1 MNAPERHR
9 SYQLDEGQA
18 RMTYEPDQRV
28 ASAGTCVWFIPV
40 ASRGRVASMA
50 SEAVSRRWRLAPPY
64 ALAANR
70 RALSSH
76 RVDGVRLDAVVTQ

>member
-28 ASAGTCVWFIPV
+28 ASAGTCVEINQCV
-40 ASRGRVASMA
+40 GCHVLGQSVRNRHRHAIEQSSR
-50 SEAVSRRWRLAPPY
+50 
-64 ALAANR
+64 
-70 RALSSH
+70 
-76 RVDGVRLDAVVTQ
+76 

>member
-28 ASAGTCVWFIPV
+28 ASAGTCVEINQCV
-40 ASRGRVASMA
+40 GC
-50 SEAVSRRWRLAPPY
+50 
-64 ALAANR
+64 
-70 RALSSH
+70 
-76 RVDGVRLDAVVTQ
+76 VDGVEDDEHAVKF

>member
-28 ASAGTCVWFIPV
+28 ASAGTCVEINQCVGCTQHKV
-40 ASRGRVASMA
+40 AG
-50 SEAVSRRWRLAPPY
+50 P
-64 ALAANR
+64 ALA
-70 RALSSH
+70 LH
-76 RVDGVRLDAVVTQ
+76 CF

>member
-1 MNAPERHR
+1 
-9 SYQLDEGQA
+9 
-18 RMTYEPDQRV
+18 
-28 ASAGTCVWFIPV
+28 
-40 ASRGRVASMA
+40 MA

-76 RVDGVRLDAVVTQ
+76 RVDGVRLDAVVTNRLRTPPRHLLDDSRRRLVHLIVVRVELLPLFVALIVHMGARRFR